1 MKYRVLMAAL
11 AFLSIGSLKAQEQ
24 EQSEEKSLYVKGNAL
39 FLPVGIINLG
49 IEKQISP
56 KYTLQGDVFISPW
69 KSFSGHE
76 LQFYSVS
83 AEGRY
88 YFKEAFKH
96 WYIGANVSVA
106 AYNAQK
112 WNYWNNNA
120 ISISDNGDSFVI
132 SNLYQRG
139 FSIMLGVTG
148 GYQFQLSERW
158 NLDLYATI
166 GTAQSFYKGYDRTTG
181 KRYDIG
187 VEGLNKSG
195 EILPYRGGV
204 MISYKFK

>member
-1 MKYRVLMAAL
+1 MKYGVLMGAL

-24 EQSEEKSLYVKGNAL
+24 EQSDEKSLYVKGNAL
-39 FLPVGIINLG
+39 FLPIGIFNLG

-69 KSFSGHE
+69 KSFAGHE
-76 LQFYSVS
+76 LQYYSVS

-88 YFKEAFKH
+88 YFKEAFRH
-96 WYIGANVSVA
+96 WYIGANLSVA
-106 AYNAQK
+106 AYNAAK
-112 WNYWNNNA
+112 WNYWNNDITQKEDGEYIMN
-120 ISISDNGDSFVI
+120 
-132 SNLYQRG
+132 SNLYQKG
-139 FSIMLGVTG
+139 YSIMLGITG
-148 GYQFQLSERW
+148 GYQFQLSDRW

-181 KRYDIG
+181 KRYD
-187 VEGLNKSG
+187 VAEKLNKSG
-195 EILPYRGGV
+195 EIIPYRGGV

>member
-1 MKYRVLMAAL
+1 MKYGVLMGAL

-24 EQSEEKSLYVKGNAL
+24 EQSDEKSLYVKGNAL
-39 FLPVGIINLG
+39 FLPIGIFNLG

-69 KSFSGHE
+69 KSFAGHE

-88 YFKEAFKH
+88 YFKEAFRH
-96 WYIGANVSVA
+96 WYIGANLSVA
-106 AYNAQK
+106 AYNAAK
-112 WNYWNNNA
+112 WNYWNNDITQKEDGEYIMN
-120 ISISDNGDSFVI
+120 
-132 SNLYQRG
+132 SNLYQKG
-139 FSIMLGVTG
+139 YSIMLGITG
-148 GYQFQLSERW
+148 GYQFQLSDRW

-181 KRYDIG
+181 KRYD
-187 VEGLNKSG
+187 VAEKFNKSG
-195 EILPYRGGV
+195 EIIPYRGGV
-204 MISYKFK
+204 MVSYKFK

>member
-1 MKYRVLMAAL
+1 MKYRVLMGAL

-24 EQSEEKSLYVKGNAL
+24 EQSDEKSLYVKGNAL
-39 FLPVGIINLG
+39 FLPIGIFNLG

-69 KSFSGHE
+69 KSFAGHE

-96 WYIGANVSVA
+96 WYIGANVAVA
-106 AYNAQK
+106 AYKASK
-112 WNYWNNNA
+112 WNYWN
-120 ISISDNGDSFVI
+120 DNVFQKDDGEYLMN
-132 SNLYQRG
+132 SNLYQKG
-139 FSIMLGVTG
+139 YSIMLGVTG
-148 GYQFQLSERW
+148 GYQFQLSDRW

-166 GTAQSFYKGYDRTTG
+166 GTSQSFYKGYDRTTG
-181 KRYDIG
+181 RRYDSA
-187 VEGLNKSG
+187 EKFNKSG
-195 EILPYRGGV
+195 EIIPYRGGV

>member
-11 AFLSIGSLKAQEQ
+11 AFLSIGSIKAQEQ

-39 FLPVGIINLG
+39 FLPIGIFNLG
-49 IEKQISP
+49 VEKQISP

-69 KSFSGHE
+69 KSFAGHE

-96 WYIGANVSVA
+96 WYIGANLSVA

-112 WNYWNNNA
+112 WNYWKDGTFTNDDGE
-120 ISISDNGDSFVI
+120 IFQK
-132 SNLYQRG
+132 SNLYQKG
-139 FSIMLGVTG
+139 YSIMFGITG

-166 GTAQSFYKGYDRTTG
+166 GTSQGFYKGYDRTTG
-181 KRYDIG
+181 LRYDKAD
-187 VEGLNKSG
+187 GLNKSG
-195 EILPYRGGV
+195 EIMPYRGGV

>member
-1 MKYRVLMAAL
+1 MKYRVLMGAL

-24 EQSEEKSLYVKGNAL
+24 EQGEEKSLYVKGNAL
-39 FLPVGIINLG
+39 FLPVGIFNLG

-69 KSFSGHE
+69 KSFAGHE
-76 LQFYSVS
+76 LQYYSVS

-96 WYIGANVSVA
+96 WYIGANIAFA

-112 WNYWNNNA
+112 WNYWN
-120 ISISDNGDSFVI
+120 DNGAFNDYGEYVI
-132 SNLYQRG
+132 NSNLYQKG
-139 FSIMLGVTG
+139 YSVMLGVTG
-148 GYQFQLSERW
+148 GYQFQLSDRW

-166 GTAQSFYKGYDRTTG
+166 GTSQSFYKGYDRTTG
-181 KRYDIG
+181 RRYDSA
-187 VEGLNKSG
+187 ENFNKSG
-195 EILPYRGGV
+195 EIMPYRGGV